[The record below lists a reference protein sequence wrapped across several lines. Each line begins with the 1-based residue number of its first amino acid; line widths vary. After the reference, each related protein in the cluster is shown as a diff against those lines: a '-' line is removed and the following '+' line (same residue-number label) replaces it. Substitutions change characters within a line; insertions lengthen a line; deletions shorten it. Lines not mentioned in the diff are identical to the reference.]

1 MTWTDFPHFSPEF
14 RANHTVASLLTSS
27 FQVRNTKKSFEL
39 HQFQNE
45 PNFVVFCH
53 TYSSHSPYTFW
64 VGSLERTFC
73 YDRLSSSVH
82 GWNWLIQQKY
92 WKLFWVM
99 FLTRFGHNLKTDEHS
114 FSNTPGSEF
123 WILRNTFSLFRNHFD
138 SFKISKI
145 SKKDF

>member
-1 MTWTDFPHFSPEF
+1 MWFSVILILPIPLM
-14 RANHTVASLLTSS
+14 H
-27 FQVRNTKKSFEL
+27 FEL
-39 HQFQNE
+39 VHWKE
-45 PNFVVFCH
+45 HP
-53 TYSSHSPYTFW
+53 S
-64 VGSLERTFC
+64 
-73 YDRLSSSVH
+73 YDRFGSHVH

-99 FLTRFGHNLKTDEHS
+99 FLTRFGHNLKTDEHSRIS